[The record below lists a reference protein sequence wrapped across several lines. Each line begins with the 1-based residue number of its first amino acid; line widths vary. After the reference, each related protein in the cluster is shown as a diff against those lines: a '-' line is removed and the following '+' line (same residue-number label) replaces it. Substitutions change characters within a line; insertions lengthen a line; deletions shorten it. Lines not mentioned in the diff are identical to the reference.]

1 MSKSIKA
8 ERKLTLR
15 QVFARNLRLV
25 RIRAGMSQE
34 RLADEAQLDRAFVGT
49 LERGQRN
56 VSIDNIERL
65 AAAVK
70 APVLDLMDP
79 ALPEREG
86 LDVNVRRVPRTARP
100 YPVPRKAKAGPPA

>member
-1 MSKSIKA
+1 MSKSTKA

-65 AAAVK
+65 AAAVN
-70 APVLDLMDP
+70 ASVLDLLDP
-79 ALPEREG
+79 TLPEREG
-86 LDVNVRRVPRTARP
+86 LDESVRRVTRTARP
-100 YPVPRKAKAGPPA
+100 YPVPRQTKSGSAG